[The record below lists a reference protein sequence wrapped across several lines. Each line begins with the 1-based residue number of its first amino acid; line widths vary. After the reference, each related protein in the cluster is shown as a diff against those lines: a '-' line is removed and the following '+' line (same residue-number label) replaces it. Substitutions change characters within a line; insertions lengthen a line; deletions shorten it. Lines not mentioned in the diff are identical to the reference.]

1 MMLACSALR
10 RNDIR
15 HIVSYSYMVS
25 AFELIYAMISE
36 ILQLDKIAV
45 ARMTSK
51 VIQGRRQQ
59 CAK

>member
-1 MMLACSALR
+1 
-10 RNDIR
+10 
-15 HIVSYSYMVS
+15 MVS

-59 CAK
+59 CANWSVVTVSVSCIVSETLPCA